1 MSHANDFVDAK
12 SHARERWNLKKNCDF
27 FFLSQT
33 PLIISKEQFS
43 YKKHLVFK
51 TFCYFKYA
59 TFLVN
64 GPVSFWDGYDAIR
77 VTCMKDRIFLYF
89 SLTFRVWEKLVL
101 KAELKICWNI
111 LIFFTIFVYFFKFYI
126 VCRLYIVHCLIVWEK
141 QGWLNSYEIMFPIFR
156 QALAVSLLQRAWLL
170 TKRKVVKI

>member
-1 MSHANDFVDAK
+1 MGTMHTGN
-12 SHARERWNLKKNCDF
+12 
-27 FFLSQT
+27 
-33 PLIISKEQFS
+33 
-43 YKKHLVFK
+43 
-51 TFCYFKYA
+51 
-59 TFLVN
+59 
-64 GPVSFWDGYDAIR
+64 
-77 VTCMKDRIFLYF
+77 MKDRIFRYF

-156 QALAVSLLQRAWLL
+156 QALGTGGL
-170 TKRKVVKI
+170 TSSKGMTTD

>member
-1 MSHANDFVDAK
+1 MKF
-12 SHARERWNLKKNCDF
+12 KKKLRF

-77 VTCMKDRIFLYF
+77 VTWKTVS